1 MENDK
6 GGLYFGA
13 RLDYSQLQK
22 DAAETSRILH
32 DVGEET
38 EVQSANIREL
48 LTNLPEIN
56 IDVVSNA
63 GTTLESIDAAFAE
76 IDRVVETNKAAIRE
90 LEEEY
95 KRLGVEAGKAY
106 QKGDDKQY
114 VALERQRSVIQQV
127 ISERKKMNAEASKTA
142 DELLAEEKRL
152 KENAAA
158 AEAAAQKQVSLRQ
171 RLREVKIELVEMEAA
186 GQRGTA
192 EYRALQEEAAKL
204 TDAWGDAQ
212 AQATILANDQRGMQG
227 LISGLTGV
235 TGAFTAAQGAV
246 GLFAGENEHLQQ
258 IMLKVQSLMAI
269 TMGLQQVQQTI
280 NKDSAFS
287 LVTLNG
293 LKEWWNNLLVVG
305 REEQIAETA
314 ATTANTAVATANATA
329 TTAEAAA
336 KQAAGAASTGKA
348 GATAVDTA
356 ATNINTASSVAGTA
370 ANITLAGAFRMVGAA
385 IKSIPVFG
393 WIAAAIGAIIG
404 VIAHFVSKSNEAS
417 KSLKEHQE
425 MMKEARKA
433 YANASME
440 IQGYTARLESF
451 NGTKAQ
457 EKKQVEELNSKYGTA
472 LGYYD
477 SLAKWKD
484 ILKNKGEAYCQML
497 LMEAKAQAIMN
508 KYTEA
513 YINVLEVK
521 EKAEKGEFDHW
532 YQTKAGD
539 KRSRKKAISEA
550 QEEANKWEAE
560 YKDLQNQINEF
571 KKSNGL
577 DFHIDPKAGNSFDPK
592 KASVEQKLAIAQY
605 KAAIIKY
612 IKDANQEI
620 TDLTISSQE
629 QGLTRELNE
638 IRRNTQRK
646 LEAWQGQLNA
656 LAEVRKKTAKE
667 LYMSK
672 KGATEYDWN
681 NSDDGKKTLKDWVS
695 VLYAEN
701 PKIQEEFKRVW
712 EQIVVNGE
720 EAIRNARQE
729 YNDALIDE
737 FGTVEQREEK
747 LLREWMTKLAFIPEE
762 FKEKAMDAM
771 EEAFSKLGSDKFK
784 KAIDWGS
791 VFGDMDKQSIS
802 VLQYTLDKVKAYF
815 EQNKSSM
822 SVTEIKDFQE
832 ATTKMENE
840 IANRNPF
847 TSLNKSIKDLA
858 SAKTEYVNS
867 LAAWK
872 TAQQEL
878 NDAQAEFND
887 ALRAKNEIL
896 DAIDNGDL
904 PQDCEELTEAENRL
918 TAARN
923 NAAKANEKNTAA
935 EQRTMRARNGITA
948 AYISFANSLSNVGK
962 VIQDV
967 GGKAKNLAAVFDD
980 SVADA
985 IGKAIDFT
993 EDVLDA
999 TSSVISAIGD
1009 VGKNVASGVEA
1020 TVSATAQGTE
1030 AAAAAGATAI
1040 STVEKASVILAVIS
1054 AALQVATAIANL
1066 FNNDDKKQEEIE
1078 KLQDRIDQLQWEL
1091 DNADV
1096 VRYQERSISAVQRL
1110 KNVYQETYKE
1120 VLKLHLT
1127 TQQYNNSFIR
1137 SISSMIYKNEIF
1149 RKSVEKLATAYGNMS
1164 YTADKALGAQKYD
1177 ESRKQLEN
1185 IAQQQLLIQQQIDK
1199 ENSKKKTDHGQ
1210 IQEWENKIAE
1220 LGEQALTIINDM
1232 VEDII
1237 GGSSSDIAKELS
1249 DAFFEAFEAGEDAAE
1264 AWGNKVNEIVADVL
1278 KRMLVQKFLEEP
1290 LGQIF
1295 DKYKAKWF
1303 KDGQFMGI
1311 DTVIRS
1317 MTEFSNDLNGLYPML
1332 SDGFQEILNALPDSL
1347 KDYFVGASEA
1357 TREASQQGIATAS
1370 QESVDRLEGRA
1381 TAIQGHTYSISEN
1394 TKLLLATANLI
1405 LESVLN
1411 IERNTD
1417 RLSNS
1422 MEKVESHVKQVRD
1435 TVDDMALKGVK
1446 LN

>member
-6 GGLYFGA
+6 GGLYFGTG
-13 RLDYSQLQK
+13 LDNSQLQK
-22 DAAETSRILH
+22 DAAEASRILH

-114 VALERQRSVIQQV
+114 VALERQRSVIQKV

-192 EYRALQEEAAKL
+192 EYRALQAEAAKL

-212 AQATILANDQRGMQG
+212 AQASILANDQRGMQG
-227 LISGLTGV
+227 IISGLTGV

-293 LKEWWNNLLVVG
+293 LKEWWNKLTG
-305 REEQIAETA
+305 QSATKQAAETA
-314 ATTANTAVATANATA
+314 ATEVNTASQIANATA
-329 TTAEAAA
+329 T
-336 KQAAGAASTGKA
+336 S
-348 GATAVDTA
+348 VDTA
-356 ATNINTASSVAGTA
+356 AQTGNNTATTGGTA
-370 ANITLAGAFRMVGAA
+370 AQTANTAA
-385 IKSIPVFG
+385 TTAQTAATTTG
-393 WIAAAIGAIIG
+393 TIATKAMSVAMKGLRAALISTGIGALVVLLG
-404 VIAHFVSKSNEAS
+404 YLVNWLLKAFEATSKADEE
-417 KSLKEHQE
+417 LKEHQE
-425 MMKEARKA
+425 MMKEARKT
-433 YANASME
+433 YAQASME

-457 EKKQVEELNSKYGTA
+457 EKKLVEELNSKYGSA
-472 LGYYD
+472 LGYYN
-477 SLAKWKD
+477 SAAKWKD
-484 ILKNKGEAYCQML
+484 ILKTKGEAYCQML

-532 YQTKAGD
+532 YQTKTGD

-571 KKSNGL
+571 KKNNSL
-577 DFHIDPKAGNSFDPK
+577 DFHIDPKVGKDNSFDPK

-612 IKDANQEI
+612 VKDANEEI
-620 TDLTISSQE
+620 TDLIISSQK

-646 LEAWQGQLNA
+646 LEAWNEQLNA

-681 NSDDGKKTLKDWVS
+681 NSDDGKKTLKDWIS

-720 EAIRNARQE
+720 EAIRKSRQE

-822 SVTEIKDFQE
+822 SVTEIKDYQE
-832 ATTKMENE
+832 AITKMENE

-847 TSLNKSIKDLA
+847 TSLNKSMKNLA
-858 SAKTEYVNS
+858 SAKTEYVDA
-867 LAAWK
+867 LASWK
-872 TAQQEL
+872 TAQQDL

-896 DAIDNGDL
+896 EAIDNGEL
-904 PQDCEELTEAENRL
+904 PQDCEELTEAENKL

-923 NAAKANEKNTAA
+923 NASKANEKNTAA

-948 AYISFANSLSNVGK
+948 AYISFSNALRNVGK
-962 VIQDV
+962 VVQDV

-1009 VGKNVASGVEA
+1009 VGKDVASGVEA

-1066 FNNDDKKQEEIE
+1066 FNNDEQKQKEIE

-1096 VRYQERSISAVQRL
+1096 VRYQERSISAMQRL
-1110 KNVYQETYKE
+1110 RNVYQETYQE

-1164 YTADKALGAQKYD
+1164 YTADKALGGQKYD

-1199 ENSKKKTDHGQ
+1199 ENSKKKTDNGQ

-1237 GGSSSDIAKELS
+1237 GGSSNDIAKELS

-1264 AWGNKVNEIVADVL
+1264 AWGAKVNDIVADVL

-1295 DKYKAKWF
+1295 DKYKSKWF

-1311 DTVIRS
+1311 DAVVDS
-1317 MTEFSNDLNGLYPML
+1317 MSGFAADLNAVGE
-1332 SDGFQEILNALPDSL
+1332 DFAEIWEQLPDSV
-1347 KDYFVGASEA
+1347 KNMIQTTSDA

-1370 QESVDRLEGRA
+1370 QESVDELNGRT

-1411 IERNTD
+1411 IELNTD
-1417 RLSNS
+1417 RLSDS

-1435 TVDDMALKGVK
+1435 TVDDIALKGLK
-1446 LN
+1446 FK